1 MRPFPYRFIDRL
13 NTAGITDSN
22 PDMGLVARRS
32 CVFLDSLEIW
42 RCRGNIFEEDRND
55 QWSYLGFIP
64 RSEYTHGTLKEA
76 STIYN
81 LLKEKS

>member
-1 MRPFPYRFIDRL
+1 MSARL
-13 NTAGITDSN
+13 NGLNNGMVLDRNT
-22 PDMGLVARRS
+22 DMGLIARRS

-42 RCRGNIFEEDRND
+42 RCKGNMFTQN
-55 QWSYLGFIP
+55 QWSYLGFVP
-64 RSEYTHGTLKEA
+64 HSEYTYGMLKEA